1 MSYRIHCVDRTS
13 IWRFRANFSVQTGVD
28 LSDRYTR
35 IKSYQVFPCRMAP
48 TGIYMYYTRRKIE
61 GNKTPKCNRYLR
73 VSYVLRCDVT
83 SREVKEARR
92 PYTCSRP
99 SAFEENRTRNQGR
112 FINDSG
118 AHKKEIKTEIVQ
130 HIFLA
135 FSTPVVVTYQVYVY
149 ISGISTVRCHPQR
162 RKHERYS
169 WVSAVFMSAIKTYCR
184 ELSTVYFSLLP

>member
-1 MSYRIHCVDRTS
+1 MFALGYSLPFSSAYSRTRLPADGRGESVWKARHVATMSCRIHCVDRTS

-112 FINDSG
+112 FINNSG
-118 AHKKEIKTEIVQ
+118 AHKQEIK
-130 HIFLA
+130 
-135 FSTPVVVTYQVYVY
+135 
-149 ISGISTVRCHPQR
+149 
-162 RKHERYS
+162 RK
-169 WVSAVFMSAIKTYCR
+169 
-184 ELSTVYFSLLP
+184 